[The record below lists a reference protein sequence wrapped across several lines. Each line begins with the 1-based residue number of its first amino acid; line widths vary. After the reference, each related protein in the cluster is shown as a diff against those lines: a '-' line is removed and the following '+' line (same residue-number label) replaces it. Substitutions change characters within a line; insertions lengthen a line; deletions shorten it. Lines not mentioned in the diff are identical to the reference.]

1 MDYMQNYIPHPVLN
15 NVPLFL
21 SFDFCRAIKNSRN
34 LFLDHDMCSSAGVI
48 SSEYLTKKHLY
59 PSNFDK
65 MNVLRAVQIFSSTVT
80 SSLQFLKETEDSSFQ
95 EVEPTI
101 IFMETMYKF
110 FQIHNVSNRTQ
121 YIRSFDSNIAPYV
134 DISDERLSWLHATFT
149 NYIDDI
155 QSSSSNVDM
164 RGLSDRL
171 VLMQWRQ
178 HFLM

>member
-1 MDYMQNYIPHPVLN
+1 MAVKPV
-15 NVPLFL
+15 
-21 SFDFCRAIKNSRN
+21 R
-34 LFLDHDMCSSAGVI
+34 
-48 SSEYLTKKHLY
+48 YLTKKHLY

-164 RGLSDRL
+164 RGLSKETDRL